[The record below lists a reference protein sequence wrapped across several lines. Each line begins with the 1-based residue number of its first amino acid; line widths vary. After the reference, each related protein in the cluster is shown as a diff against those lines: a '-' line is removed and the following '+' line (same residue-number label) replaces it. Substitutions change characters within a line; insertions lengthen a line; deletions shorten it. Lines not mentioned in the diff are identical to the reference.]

1 MINCIE
7 LRNIEKFFG
16 QNCVIPKLNLSIQQG
31 EFITLLGPS
40 GCGKT
45 TLLRMIAGFETPTAG
60 EVLLEGENITSLPPF
75 KRNVNTVF
83 QNYALFPHLN
93 VFDNIAFGLKQ
104 KGISGEALKK
114 EVNEALE
121 TVQMVDFAGRK
132 PKELSG
138 GQQQRIAL
146 ARAII
151 NKPKVLLLDE
161 PLAALDLKLRKQMQF
176 ELKQLHKKLGMTF
189 VFVTHDQEE
198 ALTMS
203 DRIAVMN
210 KGVIEQL
217 DVPQVIYDHPKS
229 KFVAD
234 FIGENNTL
242 SGQYDGEDFI
252 GKEYAFPL
260 QNLNLNEGKVL
271 VFIRPEHIYIHRF
284 QPEDGFGI
292 AAKIVGKTFLGH
304 LWKIHCELP
313 SLEKVDVSIKPDQ
326 MAAIDGFENIFLNW
340 ESNKAN
346 IINQ

>member
-1 MINCIE
+1 MINSIE
-7 LRNIEKFFG
+7 LQNIEKFFG
-16 QNCVIPKLNLSIQQG
+16 QNCVIPKLNLSIQKG
-31 EFITLLGPS
+31 EFLTLLGPS

-60 EVLLEGENITSLPPF
+60 QVLLEGENITDLPPY
-75 KRNVNTVF
+75 KRDVNTVF

-104 KGISGEALKK
+104 KGIAGEELKK
-114 EVNEALE
+114 AVNEALE
-121 TVQMVDFAGRK
+121 TVQMADFSSRK

-176 ELKQLHKKLGMTF
+176 ELKQLHQKLGMTF

-210 KGVIEQL
+210 KGIIEQL
-217 DVPQVIYDHPKS
+217 DVPQAIYDHPKTQ
-229 KFVAD
+229 FVAD

-252 GKEYAFPL
+252 GKGYAFPL
-260 QNLNLNEGKVL
+260 QNSNLNEGKVL
-271 VFIRPEHIYIHRF
+271 IFIRPEHIYIHPF
-284 QPEDGFGI
+284 KPKDGFGI

-313 SLEKVDVSIKPDQ
+313 SAEKIDVSVNPDQ
-326 MAAIDGFENIFLNW
+326 IVDIADLRDVFLFWDNK
-340 ESNKAN
+340 KAN